1 MEKFFSPLFFIVLI
15 SLLSFNV
22 SIDINTI
29 YFKNEAITIY
39 NQYQHEYYYHLI
51 LSPEIDPP
59 EYLQISIAN
68 EENGNYVDKFFI
80 FYYQQDSTF
89 TYAKQISKVE
99 EQL

>member
-15 SLLSFNV
+15 SLLSFKA

-29 YFKNEAITIY
+29 DFKNEAITIY

-68 EENGNYVDKFFI
+68 E
-80 FYYQQDSTF
+80 
-89 TYAKQISKVE
+89 
-99 EQL
+99 